1 MLKQKQRDSKRGA
14 AGAAAS
20 SEVPP
25 IVATE
30 LTDDEKKAK
39 TEAVAAE
46 IKASLERHGCALS
59 VSRWIDDEG
68 RIQAGMTITV
78 KPK

>member
-1 MLKQKQRDSKRGA
+1 MLKQKPRDSKRRSVA
-14 AGAAAS
+14 PTTVADTPTAT
-20 SEVPP
+20 PP
-25 IVATE
+25 E

-46 IKASLERHGCALS
+46 IQASLERHGCALS

-78 KPK
+78 K

>member
-1 MLKQKQRDSKRGA
+1 MLKQKQRDSKRRQA
-14 AGAAAS
+14 DATTS
-20 SEVPP
+20 SQAPV

-30 LTDDEKKAK
+30 LTDDEKKSK

>member
-1 MLKQKQRDSKRGA
+1 MLKQKPRGSKRR
-14 AGAAAS
+14 S
-20 SEVPP
+20 VTPP
-25 IVATE
+25 VAVEGTAEPTSE

-46 IKASLERHGCALS
+46 IQASLERHGCALS

-78 KPK
+78 K

>member
-1 MLKQKQRDSKRGA
+1 MLKQKQRDSKRRLAVA
-14 AGAAAS
+14 ATSTEAPS
-20 SEVPP
+20 
-25 IVATE
+25 IVAE

>member
-1 MLKQKQRDSKRGA
+1 MLKQKPRGLKRRSVA
-14 AGAAAS
+14 TTTVA
-20 SEVPP
+20 EVPT
-25 IVATE
+25 ATLPE

-46 IKASLERHGCALS
+46 IQASLERHGCALS

-78 KPK
+78 K

>member
-1 MLKQKQRDSKRGA
+1 MLKQKPRDSKRRSVAPTTVAEAPA
-14 AGAAAS
+14 ATLPG
-20 SEVPP
+20 
-25 IVATE
+25 

-46 IKASLERHGCALS
+46 IQASLERHGCGLS

-78 KPK
+78 K